1 MLCNNDCRIICKE
14 MEIRPQ
20 NKNFLQSF
28 SGTNFLSNIKSL
40 RSDKDA
46 NKKNTQKT
54 NDLYMEN
61 AKL

>member
-1 MLCNNDCRIICKE
+1 
-14 MEIRPQ
+14 MEISPQ

>member
-1 MLCNNDCRIICKE
+1 
-14 MEIRPQ
+14 MEISPQ

-46 NKKNTQKT
+46 KKKKKKKTHTKNK
-54 NDLYMEN
+54 
-61 AKL
+61 

>member
-1 MLCNNDCRIICKE
+1 
-14 MEIRPQ
+14 MEISPQ

-46 NKKNTQKT
+46 KKKKNTQKT

>member
-1 MLCNNDCRIICKE
+1 